1 MSLRIMENRK
11 SGKAA
16 TTATKD
22 ESITR
27 EFVRI
32 YYGILNSHPDQLF
45 QFYGDNSTV
54 IVSEF
59 GSGASSFTETADSRE
74 SIRQLLKKVFA
85 GITCKIKTAIPQ
97 GTVDGGML
105 LLVSGMLT
113 KTQST
118 SQGGNEHCFT
128 QALVLAPQKNG
139 YYVLNDTLHIMGSLE
154 DDALKKRAAEETPG
168 HSGRFY
174 PNYNSRNSIGPVTPR
189 PGGHTSPLN
198 TGRRS
203 LSSDGTRHK
212 SDSDSDSS
220 TCKESQQRK
229 PKPRQRSL
237 VQMAPQLRMHKP
249 FMSVPPCGPHPNGM
263 PLHVGVGVPPPQVAP
278 SHPGGNKSE
287 SRPVPTHPGHG
298 VFIAR
303 LPFGIQ
309 ADAVAEAFSEFGPVL
324 NGADGIQVR
333 DGRNGCYAFVTFE
346 NCSSAAAAIEKGAIV
361 GGKRVYVEPRF
372 PRQDAVEQKYPVP
385 PTAIPPAPPTQ
396 MPMRLAPPP
405 LMPSMAS
412 N

>member
-1 MSLRIMENRK
+1 MDHRK

-22 ESITR
+22 EHITR
-27 EFVRI
+27 EFVKI
-32 YYGILNSHPDQLF
+32 YYGILNNHPDQLF

-59 GSGASSFTETADSRE
+59 GNGASYKETADSRE
-74 SIRQLLKKVFA
+74 SIRQLLKKVFS

-97 GTVDGGML
+97 GTVDGGVL
-105 LLVSGMLT
+105 LLVSGLLT
-113 KTQST
+113 KIEST

-154 DDALKKRAAEETPG
+154 DEALKWKRETETSG
-168 HSGRFY
+168 QSGRFY
-174 PNYNSRNSIGPVTPR
+174 PNYNTRNTIGPVTPR
-189 PGGHTSPLN
+189 PGGGSTPPN
-198 TGRRS
+198 GARRS
-203 LSSDGTRHK
+203 LSSDDGTRHEK

-220 TCKESQQRK
+220 TCKEAQQRSRTRPHPPIAPLPGVNRNK
-229 PKPRQRSL
+229 PFTTVPPHG
-237 VQMAPQLRMHKP
+237 PQLNG
-249 FMSVPPCGPHPNGM
+249 VPVN
-263 PLHVGVGVPPPQVAP
+263 VSVGVPPAQPP
-278 SHPGGNKSE
+278 PGHHQNGNKGGC
-287 SRPVPTHPGHG
+287 RPMPTQPGHG

-309 ADAVAEAFSEFGPVL
+309 ADEVEKAFSLFGPVL

-346 NCSSAAAAIEKGAIV
+346 NCSSAAEAIEKGAIV
-361 GGKRVYVEPRF
+361 QGKRVYVEPRYQ
-372 PRQDAVEQKYPVP
+372 RQDQVEQKYAVP
-385 PTAIPPAPPTQ
+385 AMAMPPAPRTGMPQ
-396 MPMRLAPPP
+396 MTPPP
-405 LMPSMAS
+405 MMPQMTP